1 MPRSAEPRLDVYF
14 REDLVGRLRLDE
26 RRRFV
31 FQYERKWLD
40 TQRAIP
46 LSLSLPLRDQPFLDD
61 AARPFFANLLPEAE
75 IRKVIARRLRISE
88 ENDFALLKAIGGECA
103 GAVSVFPVGTRP
115 LGEEGYRDLS
125 DEELNKIVAELP
137 RKPLLT
143 GEKGIRLSLAGAQN
157 KLPVYAEGDRIFV
170 PTGNAPTTHILKP
183 PIPGFEET
191 VENEAFCMMLAER
204 IGLSVPKVSL
214 RRGREMLYLVERF
227 DRIRDVTGKVLRLH
241 QEDFCQALG
250 ILPEEKYESEG
261 GPSLSRCFALLKERS
276 ASPAADQR
284 ALILWV
290 VFNQVIGNADAH
302 AKNLAILYSP
312 AGPRLAPFYDL
323 LCTRVYSD
331 LSDRLAMR
339 IGGENRP
346 AWIQPRHWERF
357 SADVGIK
364 PGLIRRIVE
373 EMSEKMAPAADSLAK
388 DFASAYGETMVVEKI
403 VRSIKKFT
411 SRQKIQSGK

>member
-1 MPRSAEPRLDVYF
+1 MPKSVPEPRLDVYL
-14 REDLVGRLRLDE
+14 RDDLVGRLWLDE

-31 FQYERKWLD
+31 FQYERKWLE
-40 TQRAIP
+40 THGATP
-46 LSLSLPLRDQPFLDD
+46 LSLSLPLREQPFLDD
-61 AARPFFANLLPEAE
+61 AARPFFSNLLPEAE
-75 IRKVIARRLRISE
+75 IRRVIARRLRISE
-88 ENDFALLKAIGGECA
+88 KNDFALLKAIGGECA
-103 GAVSVFPVGTRP
+103 GAVSIFPEGVRP
-115 LGEEGYRDLS
+115 SEKEGYRELS
-125 DEELNKIVAELP
+125 DEELSRMVAELP
-137 RKPLLT
+137 RKPMLA
-143 GEKGIRLSLAGAQN
+143 GERGIRLSLAGAQN
-157 KLPVYAEGDRIFV
+157 KLPAYMEGDRISI

-204 IGLSVPKVSL
+204 MGLSVPKVSL
-214 RRGREMLYLVERF
+214 RRGRDMLYLVERY
-227 DRIRDVTGKVLRLH
+227 DRIRDVTGKVIRLH

-250 ILPEEKYESEG
+250 ILPEEKYEREG

-290 VFNQVIGNADAH
+290 VFNRLIGNADAH
-302 AKNLAILYSP
+302 AKNLAILYTS

-323 LCTRVYSD
+323 LCTRVYPD

-346 AWIQPRHWERF
+346 TWIQPRHWERF

-364 PGLIRRIVE
+364 AGLIRRIVD
-373 EMSEKMAPAADSLAK
+373 EMSEKVVPAADSLGQ
-388 DFASAYGETMVVEKI
+388 DFTSAYGGTTIVGKI
-403 VRSIKKFT
+403 IRLIKK
-411 SRQKIQSGK
+411 SAAGRKIKE

>member
-1 MPRSAEPRLDVYF
+1 MPRRAEPQLDVYF

-26 RRRFV
+26 GRRFI
-31 FQYERKWLD
+31 FQYQTKWLD
-40 TQRAIP
+40 TPGAIP
-46 LSLSLPLRDQPFLDD
+46 LSLSLPLREQPFIED

-75 IRKVIARRLRISE
+75 IRKAIARRLRISE

-103 GAVSVFPVGTRP
+103 GAVSIFPEGTRP
-115 LGEEGYRDLS
+115 LEEKGYREIS
-125 DEELNKIVAELP
+125 DEELDRIIAELR
-137 RKPLLT
+137 RKPLLA
-143 GEKGIRLSLAGAQN
+143 GDKGIRLSLAGAQN
-157 KLPVYAEGDRIFV
+157 KLPVYIEGDRIFI
-170 PTGNAPTTHILKP
+170 PTGSAPTTHILKP
-183 PIPGFEET
+183 PIPGFEQT
-191 VENEAFCMMLAER
+191 VENEAFCMMMAER
-204 IGLSVPKVSL
+204 MGLSVPRVSL
-214 RRGREMLYLVERF
+214 RRGREMLYLVERY

-276 ASPAADQR
+276 ASPAADHR
-284 ALILWV
+284 ALILWA
-290 VFNQVIGNADAH
+290 VFNQLIGNADAH

-357 SADVGIK
+357 SVDVGIK
-364 PGLIRRIVE
+364 PGLIRRIVD
-373 EMSEKMAPAADSLAK
+373 EMSEKMAPAADSLAEE
-388 DFASAYGETMVVEKI
+388 FESTYGETMIVEKI
-403 VRSIKKFT
+403 LRSMKKFT
-411 SRQKIQSGK
+411 SRQKIQES

>member
-1 MPRSAEPRLDVYF
+1 MPKSVPEPRLDVYL
-14 REDLVGRLRLDE
+14 RDDLVGRLWLDE

-31 FQYERKWLD
+31 FQYEEKWLEMHG
-40 TQRAIP
+40 AMP
-46 LSLSLPLRDQPFLDD
+46 LSLSLPLRGQSFLDD
-61 AARPFFANLLPEAE
+61 VARPFFSNLLPEAE
-75 IRKVIARRLRISE
+75 IRRVIARRLRISE
-88 ENDFALLKAIGGECA
+88 KNDFALLKAIGGECA
-103 GAVSVFPVGTRP
+103 GAVSIFPEGVRP
-115 LGEEGYRDLS
+115 SEKEGYRELS
-125 DEELNKIVAELP
+125 DEALSRIVAELP
-137 RKPLLT
+137 RKPMLA
-143 GEKGIRLSLAGAQN
+143 GESGIRLSLAGAQN
-157 KLPVYAEGDRIFV
+157 KLPVYMEGDQISI

-204 IGLSVPKVSL
+204 MGLSMPKVSL
-214 RRGREMLYLVERF
+214 QRGRDVIYFVERF
-227 DRIRDVTGKVLRLH
+227 DRIRDVTGKVVRLH

-276 ASPAADQR
+276 VSPAADQR

-290 VFNQVIGNADAH
+290 VFNRLIGNADAH
-302 AKNLAILYSP
+302 AKNLAILYTSV
-312 AGPRLAPFYDL
+312 GPRLAPFYDL

-346 AWIQPRHWERF
+346 TWIQPRHWERF

-364 PGLIRRIVE
+364 AGLIRRIVD
-373 EMSEKMAPAADSLAK
+373 EMSEKVVPAADSLAQ
-388 DFASAYGETMVVEKI
+388 DFTSAYGVTRIVGKI
-403 VRSIKKFT
+403 VRLIKK
-411 SRQKIQSGK
+411 SAAGRKIKE